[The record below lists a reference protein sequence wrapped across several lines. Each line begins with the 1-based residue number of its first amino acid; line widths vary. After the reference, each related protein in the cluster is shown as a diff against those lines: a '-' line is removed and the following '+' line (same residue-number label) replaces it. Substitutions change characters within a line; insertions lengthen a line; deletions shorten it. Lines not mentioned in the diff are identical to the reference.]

1 MSATDRRA
9 SGEKVVYLRDRDTGV
24 VTEVRT
30 PAPHWTKRPV
40 FIMFVVAGAFL
51 AASALRLAFST

>member
-1 MSATDRRA
+1 MSANGRPSA
-9 SGEKVVYLRDRDTGV
+9 GENVVYIRDRDTGV

-40 FIMFVVAGAFL
+40 FLMFLVAGVFL
-51 AASALRLAFST
+51 AASALRMAFAG